1 MFTDCAEDFTPKAL
15 LLLHRLQ
22 WVCASARLCILL
34 LTSPNNS
41 MWTEGINSLPH
52 GVVGRSQQK
61 DAQPSAGTNPLQ
73 AVEE

>member
-1 MFTDCAEDFTPKAL
+1 M
-15 LLLHRLQ
+15 
-22 WVCASARLCILL
+22 ILTEVVSNIGVIL
-34 LTSPNNS
+34 GNFHLTY

>member
-1 MFTDCAEDFTPKAL
+1 MTEVL
-15 LLLHRLQ
+15 SNIG
-22 WVCASARLCILL
+22 VILGNFH
-34 LTSPNNS
+34 LTY

>member
-41 MWTEGINSLPH
+41 MG
-52 GVVGRSQQK
+52 
-61 DAQPSAGTNPLQ
+61 Q
-73 AVEE
+73 AVNALGPHVSQVEVTQNHPNV